1 MKHDN
6 DCRGQPQ
13 RAITEGRVEVRE
25 EGGLGGS
32 NKAKRVFKC
41 CPMAVLKLTQVAYM
55 HLYIHK
61 CVCVWRGRGNE
72 GQSEREREIMDECF
86 LF

>member
-55 HLYIHK
+55 HLCIHK

-72 GQSEREREIMDECF
+72 GQSERERER
-86 LF
+86 